1 MTLQDTHKKL
11 RKRRLQNIPLNF
23 LCILIAGSG
32 LIWVAN
38 YFWKYIHYEITN
50 DAFIDQ
56 YVSPLNIRASGYI
69 KEVRFKEHQYV
80 HQGDTLLILDNREYQ
95 IKVKEAEAALLDVK
109 GSKEVLHSGIE
120 TSQTNIAVQDANI
133 AEAKAK
139 LWQLE
144 QDYRRFARLLKEESV
159 PEQQYEQVKASYK
172 AAQARYQ
179 ALLEQRKAAQSQF
192 TETTRRTTSAEAAI
206 LSKEASLDLARLN
219 LSYTVLTAPYD
230 GYMGRRT
237 LEPGQY
243 VQAGQT
249 ISYLVRNTDKWV
261 TANYKETQII
271 HIYIRQEVRIKVD
284 ALPGKVFH
292 GTVTAISE
300 ATGSKYSL
308 VPTDN
313 SAGMAIAYP
322 IVPKVL
328 DALSS
333 KFLLLTDLSIQF
345 LLSWVCARSQNIDL
359 VIICSFFIGFLKG
372 FLMLWFIRRATKIF
386 SPKNVRSEFYSYFY
400 PLVFA
405 GGQVSMIVTAEL
417 VYHYNWQYM
426 YYFMMMMMLMASI
439 LIVIVCFRHNRPLK
453 PIRLS
458 ELHIREMLVIAT
470 GLLMLMYVI
479 NYGKVLD
486 WMSSFKIRLYLVI
499 APILIAFFI
508 WKQYH
513 SKQPYVN
520 LAPLY
525 QPKAIV
531 GYLYMMLVMFFSTST
546 TLLTNYMTSILKVDS
561 THTYQ
566 LYIYLLPGYALGA
579 FICFW
584 WFRWQRWRFRFL
596 IAGGMSC
603 FAAFF
608 GILYFTVSPESTY
621 EMLFLPVF
629 LRGLGML
636 VLIIAFALFAVEELN
651 PKFLLANAFFLICFR
666 SVLAPILATSF
677 YSNTLYRLEQKY
689 MYSLSETISQT
700 DPLAASQFNQSLTQH
715 LAQGH
720 EYTEAT
726 QMATQTLYATL
737 QQQSL
742 LLSLKHI
749 LGYLFVISLVIA
761 IVSRFI
767 PFHKTI
773 RVKYTKAGDDMV

>member
-1 MTLQDTHKKL
+1 M
-11 RKRRLQNIPLNF
+11 
-23 LCILIAGSG
+23 
-32 LIWVAN
+32 
-38 YFWKYIHYEITN
+38 
-50 DAFIDQ
+50 
-56 YVSPLNIRASGYI
+56 
-69 KEVRFKEHQYV
+69 
-80 HQGDTLLILDNREYQ
+80 
-95 IKVKEAEAALLDVK
+95 
-109 GSKEVLHSGIE
+109 
-120 TSQTNIAVQDANI
+120 
-133 AEAKAK
+133 
-139 LWQLE
+139 WQLE

-159 PEQQYEQVKASYK
+159 PEQQYEQAKASYK

-271 HIYIRQEVRIKVD
+271 HIYIGQEVRIKVD

-333 KFLLLTDLSIQF
+333 KFLLLTAPSIQF

-372 FLMLWFIRRATKIF
+372 FLMLWLIRRATKIF

-417 VYHYNWQYM
+417 AYHYNWQYM
-426 YYFMMMMMLMASI
+426 YYFMMMMLMASI

-566 LYIYLLPGYALGA
+566 LYIYLLPGYALEA

-773 RVKYTKAGDDMV
+773 A